1 MLHPK
6 ELTFVFLLLQDI
18 GEWDGATLFYQL
30 FSDIVFVRF
39 LPVHRN
45 IVFLL
50 EFLLPQFLWKLIYVF
65 FISFVTPASL
75 LVI

>member
-6 ELTFVFLLLQDI
+6 ELTFGFLLLQDI

-30 FSDIVFVRF
+30 FSDIEFVLL
-39 LPVHRN
+39 LPGHRN

-65 FISFVTPASL
+65 
-75 LVI
+75 